1 MADNKSNVK
10 IGAAGVE
17 VSGELTAFI
26 DGSTQP
32 ESFPAFKCDVD
43 PNDPSLVVASFGQQG
58 VYSVTL
64 KNGKFANVFI
74 FKDPAFV
81 PAQSVSKIEINRG
94 TEEGHYYGEIEA
106 RFAHED
112 IPKSIT
118 GKFVVTENA

>member
-1 MADNKSNVK
+1 MADNSNVK

-43 PNDPSLVVASFGQQG
+43 PNDPSLIVASFGQQG
-58 VYSVTL
+58 AYSVTL
-64 KNGKFANVFI
+64 QNGKFANVFI
-74 FKDPAFV
+74 FKDPAYV